1 MSTIGAWFY
10 KTKSVDTVTTHDW
23 VDADDLEDVDG
34 ALVWDVAFLNQFIHR
49 LNHRLAACYLLNPY
63 GYGGHRFIYP
73 FVQGGSYVVQKAS
86 GGMYSNLAKIFID
99 NVGKVPPGGGYIEPS
114 LTIENNV
121 TQFSESML
129 KDASGVTG
137 VATELAVIDEY
148 TDDVGSVVDAA
159 LFISM
164 RKVLDKLTRIGV
176 TLDDWASKSKAT
188 GWTNS
193 GQGVFGYTT
202 HCGDPPTQYTFQ
214 NSIFNFPVNWASEA
228 YGDPFYGYTA
238 WKEGKPRGARFIV
251 GSTVSGGFV
260 SKYHADPWYKSWTS
274 LAGTFLLQL
283 PYCNAYA
290 SAKGYAIVNTTVH
303 SYDHEENEWFE
314 SQEEENILR
323 EIGSMAEADFSPTV
337 RQGFSIVAGASLY
350 PLDSLPEKAFA
361 WSTEEYLFIVELNDA
376 AATIPSSSLPI
387 GT

>member
-1 MSTIGAWFY
+1 
-10 KTKSVDTVTTHDW
+10 
-23 VDADDLEDVDG
+23 
-34 ALVWDVAFLNQFIHR
+34 VAFLNQFIHR
-49 LNHRLAACYLLNPY
+49 LNHRLAAYYLLYPY
-63 GYGGHRFIYP
+63 CYGVYEFIYP

-86 GGMYSNLAKIFID
+86 GGTYSNLAKIFID

-164 RKVLDKLTRIGV
+164 RKVLDSLTRIGV
-176 TLDDWASKSKAT
+176 TLDDWASKKQAT

-193 GQGVFGYTT
+193 GQGVFGFTYG
-202 HCGDPPTQYTFQ
+202 GDPTFQ

-238 WKEGKPRGARFIV
+238 WHEEGKPGFIV
-251 GSTVSGGFV
+251 GSRVSGGFV
-260 SKYHADPWYKSWTS
+260 SKYHANPWYKSWTS

-303 SYDHEENEWFE
+303 SYDRVGNKWVE
-314 SQEEENILR
+314 SQVEEDILR
-323 EIGSMAEADFSPTV
+323 EIGSMAEADFYPTV
-337 RQGFSIVAGASLY
+337 RRGFSIVAGASLY
-350 PLDSLPEKAFA
+350 PLDSLPENAFA

-376 AATIPSSSLPI
+376 AATIPSSALPI

>member
-63 GYGGHRFIYP
+63 GYGIYRFIYP

-164 RKVLDKLTRIGV
+164 RKVLDSLTRIGV
-176 TLDDWASKSKAT
+176 TLDDWASKSQAT

-193 GQGVFGYTT
+193 GQGVFGFT
-202 HCGDPPTQYTFQ
+202 HLAGDPPTQYTFQ
-214 NSIFNFPVNWASEA
+214 NSIFNFPVNWGSEA

-238 WKEGKPRGARFIV
+238 WHEEGKPGFIV
-251 GSTVSGGFV
+251 GSRVSGGFV
-260 SKYHADPWYKSWTS
+260 STYHGNYKSWTS

-303 SYDHEENEWFE
+303 SYDQVGNKWFE
-314 SQEEENILR
+314 SQVEEDILR
-323 EIGSMAEADFSPTV
+323 EIGSMAEADFYPTV
-337 RQGFSIVAGASLY
+337 RRGFSIVGGVSLY
-350 PLDSLPEKAFA
+350 PMDSLPKKASFA

-376 AATIPSSSLPI
+376 AATIPSSTLPI

>member
-23 VDADDLEDVDG
+23 ADADDLKDVDG

-63 GYGGHRFIYP
+63 GYGIYRFIYP

-86 GGMYSNLAKIFID
+86 GGTYSNLAKIFID
-99 NVGKVPPGGGYIEPS
+99 NVGKVPPGGGYIEPT

-164 RKVLDKLTRIGV
+164 RKVLDSLTRIGV
-176 TLDDWASKSKAT
+176 TLDDWASKSQAT

-193 GQGVFGYTT
+193 GQGVFGFT
-202 HCGDPPTQYTFQ
+202 HGGEYTFQ
-214 NSIFNFPVNWASEA
+214 NSIFNFPVNWGREA

-238 WKEGKPRGARFIV
+238 WHEEGKPSFIV
-251 GSTVSGGFV
+251 GSRVSGGFV
-260 SKYHADPWYKSWTS
+260 STYHSKPWYKSWTS

-303 SYDHEENEWFE
+303 SYDQRRHEWVE
-314 SQEEENILR
+314 SQEEEDILR
-323 EIGSMAEADFSPTV
+323 EIGSMAEADFYPTV
-337 RQGFSIVAGASLY
+337 RRGFSIVAGASLY
-350 PLDSLPEKAFA
+350 PLDSLPENAFA

-376 AATIPSSSLPI
+376 AATIPSSALPI

>member
-23 VDADDLEDVDG
+23 VDADDLKDVDG

-63 GYGGHRFIYP
+63 GYGIYRFIYP

-86 GGMYSNLAKIFID
+86 GGTYSNLAKIFID

-164 RKVLDKLTRIGV
+164 RKVLDSLTRIGV
-176 TLDDWASKSKAT
+176 TLDDWASKRQAT

-193 GQGVFGYTT
+193 GQGVFGFTYG
-202 HCGDPPTQYTFQ
+202 GDPTFQ
-214 NSIFNFPVNWASEA
+214 NSIFNFPVNWESEGV

-238 WKEGKPRGARFIV
+238 WHEEGKPSFIV
-251 GSTVSGGFV
+251 GSRVSGGFV
-260 SKYHADPWYKSWTS
+260 STYHANPWYKSWTS

-303 SYDHEENEWFE
+303 SYDRVGHKWVE
-314 SQEEENILR
+314 SQVEEDILR
-323 EIGSMAEADFSPTV
+323 EIGSMAEADFYPTV
-337 RQGFSIVAGASLY
+337 RRGFSIVAGVSLY
-350 PLDSLPEKAFA
+350 PVDSLPEKAFA

>member
-63 GYGGHRFIYP
+63 GYGVYEFIYP

-99 NVGKVPPGGGYIEPS
+99 NVGKVPPDGGYIEPS

-164 RKVLDKLTRIGV
+164 RKVLDSLTRIGV
-176 TLDDWASKSKAT
+176 TLDDWASKRQAT

-193 GQGVFGYTT
+193 GQGVFGFS
-202 HCGDPPTQYTFQ
+202 HSGEYTFQ
-214 NSIFNFPVNWASEA
+214 NSIFNFPVNWESEA

-238 WKEGKPRGARFIV
+238 WHEEGKPSFIY

-260 SKYHADPWYKSWTS
+260 SKYHTYPWYKSWTS

-303 SYDHEENEWFE
+303 YQVGHGWVE
-314 SQEEENILR
+314 SQEEEDILR
-323 EIGSMAEADFSPTV
+323 EIGSMAEADFYPTV
-337 RQGFSIVAGASLY
+337 RRGFSIVAGVSLY

-376 AATIPSSSLPI
+376 AATIPSSALPI

>member
-49 LNHRLAACYLLNPY
+49 LNHRLAAYYLLYPY
-63 GYGGHRFIYP
+63 GYGVYEFIYP

-164 RKVLDKLTRIGV
+164 RKVLDSLTRIGV
-176 TLDDWASKSKAT
+176 TLDDWASKKQAT

-193 GQGVFGYTT
+193 GQGVFGFTNY
-202 HCGDPPTQYTFQ
+202 GNPQYTFQ

-228 YGDPFYGYTA
+228 YGDPFYGYTE
-238 WKEGKPRGARFIV
+238 WKEGKPRGAGFWV

-260 SKYHADPWYKSWTS
+260 SKYPKWYKSWTS

-290 SAKGYAIVNTTVH
+290 SAKGYAIVNTTVN
-303 SYDHEENEWFE
+303 SYDKVGNKWVE
-314 SQEEENILR
+314 SQVEEDILR

-350 PLDSLPEKAFA
+350 PLDSLPENAFA

-376 AATIPSSSLPI
+376 AATIPSSALPI

>member
-63 GYGGHRFIYP
+63 GYGMYGFIYP

-99 NVGKVPPGGGYIEPS
+99 SVGRVPPGGGYIEPT

-164 RKVLDKLTRIGV
+164 RKVLDSLTRIGV
-176 TLDDWASKSKAT
+176 TLDDWASKSQAT

-193 GQGVFGYTT
+193 GQGVFGFTT
-202 HCGDPPTQYTFQ
+202 HFGDPPTQYTFQ
-214 NSIFNFPVNWASEA
+214 NSISNFPVNWGREA
-228 YGDPFYGYTA
+228 DGDPFYGYT
-238 WKEGKPRGARFIV
+238 ESQRGFIV
-251 GSTVSGGFV
+251 GSRVSGGFV
-260 SKYHADPWYKSWTS
+260 STYHAHPWYKSWTS

-303 SYDHEENEWFE
+303 SYDQVGNKWVE

-361 WSTEEYLFIVELNDA
+361 WSTEEYLFFVELNDA

-387 GT
+387 RT

>member
-63 GYGGHRFIYP
+63 GYGMYRFIYP

-99 NVGKVPPGGGYIEPS
+99 NVGKVPPDGGYIEPS

-148 TDDVGSVVDAA
+148 TDDVGSVVDNAA

-164 RKVLDKLTRIGV
+164 RKVLDSLTRIGV
-176 TLDDWASKSKAT
+176 TLDDWASKRQAT

-193 GQGVFGYTT
+193 GQGVFGFT
-202 HCGDPPTQYTFQ
+202 HGGDPTFQ
-214 NSIFNFPVNWASEA
+214 NSIFNFPVNWGSEA

-238 WKEGKPRGARFIV
+238 WHEEGKPSFIV
-251 GSTVSGGFV
+251 GSRVSGGFV
-260 SKYHADPWYKSWTS
+260 STYHANPWYKSWTS

-303 SYDHEENEWFE
+303 SYDREKHEWVE
-314 SQEEENILR
+314 SQVEEDILR
-323 EIGSMAEADFSPTV
+323 EIGSMAEADFYPTV
-337 RQGFSIVAGASLY
+337 RRGFSIVAGVSLY

-361 WSTEEYLFIVELNDA
+361 WSTEEYLFIVKLNDA
-376 AATIPSSSLPI
+376 AATIPSSALPI

>member
-23 VDADDLEDVDG
+23 VDADDLKDVDG

-63 GYGGHRFIYP
+63 GYGVYGFIYP

-86 GGMYSNLAKIFID
+86 GGTYSNLAKIFID

-164 RKVLDKLTRIGV
+164 RKVLDSLTRIGV
-176 TLDDWASKSKAT
+176 TLDDWASKRQAT

-193 GQGVFGYTT
+193 GQGVFGYTWD
-202 HCGDPPTQYTFQ
+202 GAVIFQ

-238 WKEGKPRGARFIV
+238 WIREGKPGFWV
-251 GSTVSGGFV
+251 GSSVSGGFV
-260 SKYHADPWYKSWTS
+260 SKYPAIYKSWTS

-303 SYDHEENEWFE
+303 SYDRVGHKWVE
-314 SQEEENILR
+314 SQVEEDILR
-323 EIGSMAEADFSPTV
+323 EIGSMAEADFYPTV
-337 RQGFSIVAGASLY
+337 RRGFSIVGGVSLY
-350 PLDSLPEKAFA
+350 PMDSLPETAQA

-376 AATIPSSSLPI
+376 AATIPSSTLPI